1 MFKEE
6 FVQFYPQPKSWAS
19 SKFKSAL
26 IDISIQAQIF
36 DQAKHVIISK
46 VLISSILNEKSIGN
60 F

>member
-26 IDISIQAQIF
+26 IDISILLEFSIKQN
-36 DQAKHVIISK
+36 KN
-46 VLISSILNEKSIGN
+46 VLMSYILTKNSGN
-60 F
+60 